1 MNLINEICT
10 VVLLIIVIHIIFIW
24 IENIIDKNKKN
35 NTTDD
40 INKIDKVKNVLVLI
54 LGLLIFSSLID
65 IYNVLMKDTNSYIH
79 VLGIFSFAKI
89 NIGYINVMFIFEI
102 GQFLIYSEI
111 IMLLILKSNK
121 IRIVIT
127 IIFILVYLALSMYKL
142 YNPYI
147 FYKNAEVYDNLESF
161 DIKSDFKEDN
171 KLSEIGAIK
180 IIKEEFKFDYIRNV
194 KTEIVKLD
202 EVEDNIIKYSCEFD
216 EFWIVTF
223 DYMKN
228 FEIYENVCI
237 FVDATTGETSYITY

>member
-194 KTEIVKLD
+194 KAEIVKLD
-202 EVEDNIIKYSCEFD
+202 EVEDNIIKYSCEFE

-228 FEIYENVCI
+228 FEIYENVCVYI
-237 FVDATTGETSYITY
+237 DIKTGEMSYITY

>member
-40 INKIDKVKNVLVLI
+40 INKIDKIKNVLVLI

-111 IMLLILKSNK
+111 IMLLILKSRK
-121 IRIVIT
+121 IRIFIT
-127 IIFILVYLALSMYKL
+127 IIFILVYLSLAMYKL
-142 YNPYI
+142 YNQYI

-194 KTEIVKLD
+194 KAEIVKLD
-202 EVEDNIIKYSCEFD
+202 EVEDTIIKYSCEFE

-228 FEIYENVCI
+228 FEIYENICV
-237 FVDATTGETSYITY
+237 FVDAATGETSYITY

>member
-1 MNLINEICT
+1 MSLINEICT

-194 KTEIVKLD
+194 KAEIVKLD